1 MPKDIEVLMDY
12 YLLTELT
19 ARIAYHLALSGAETF
34 RIEETMRRIIGAYGI
49 ECQAFAI
56 PNCVMV
62 SLEAANGKPLMVM
75 KRVGFH
81 GNDLEAVEKLNAL
94 SRRICAETPAP
105 EVAAQWLKET
115 LAARRT
121 YSAAAYYLGNFLSAA
136 GFCPVFGGTMRD
148 SLWAG
153 LMGLII
159 GFVSRQMDK
168 WETNPFF
175 STIAAA
181 FLMAVPAYLLA
192 GLHLL
197 DYVDAVII
205 GSLMILVPGLL
216 ITNSMRDIIYGD
228 TNSGIN
234 RIVQVF
240 LSAFAIAMGTA
251 AAWRLTAGV
260 YGMTAIGGLAGHP
273 MWAQDMMIFVACT
286 GFMILFNVHG
296 WGSLLCAF
304 GGVLTWTSYLLLR
317 QLGFDIY
324 GMNFFAAVVAAIY
337 SETMA
342 RSRKYP
348 VTSYLVISSIPLLP
362 GAGIYYTMSIGLG
375 GDVQAALHKGLET
388 AGVAGSIAVA
398 ILLVSTVFRL
408 VTSQRSKR
416 K

>member
-1 MPKDIEVLMDY
+1 MDY
-12 YLLTELT
+12 YLLTDLT

-115 LAARRT
+115 LAGRRS
-121 YSAAAYYLGNFLSAA
+121 YSVAAYYLGNFLGAA

-159 GFVSRQMDK
+159 GFVTRQMDK

-181 FLMAVPAYLLA
+181 FVMAVPAYLLA
-192 GLHLL
+192 GFQML

-228 TNSGIN
+228 TNSGII

-260 YGMTAIGGLAGHP
+260 YGMTAMGGLASHP
-273 MWAQDMMIFVACT
+273 VWAQDIMIFVACT
-286 GFMILFNVHG
+286 GFFILFNVHG
-296 WGSLLCAF
+296 WGSFLCAF
-304 GGVLTWTSYLLLR
+304 GGVVTWMAYLLLR
-317 QLGFDIY
+317 ELGVGIY
-324 GMNFFAAVVAAIY
+324 GMNFFASVIAAIY
-337 SETMA
+337 SEVMA

-362 GAGIYYTMSIGLG
+362 GAGIYYTMSFGLEG
-375 GDVQAALHKGLET
+375 NMQAALQKGLET
-388 AGVAGSIAVA
+388 AGIAGSIAVA

-408 VTSQRSKR
+408 VTSQRGKR

>member
-1 MPKDIEVLMDY
+1 MDY

-115 LAARRT
+115 LAERRT
-121 YSAAAYYLGNFLSAA
+121 YSVAAYYLGNFLGAA

-159 GFVSRQMDK
+159 GFVTRQMDR

-175 STIAAA
+175 STITAA
-181 FLMAVPAYLLA
+181 FAMAVPAYLAA
-192 GLHLL
+192 GFHLI

-234 RIVQVF
+234 RIVQVL
-240 LSAFAIAMGTA
+240 LSALAIAMGTA
-251 AAWRLTAGV
+251 AAWQVTSGV
-260 YGMTAIGGLAGHP
+260 YGITASAGSASYP
-273 MWAQDMMIFVACT
+273 AWAQAIMIFIACT
-286 GFMILFNVHG
+286 GFFILFNVHG
-296 WGSLLCAF
+296 WGSFLCAF
-304 GGVLTWTSYLLLR
+304 GGVVTWMAYLLLR
-317 QLGFDIY
+317 ELGVGIY
-324 GMNFFAAVVAAIY
+324 GMNFFASVIAAIY
-337 SETMA
+337 SEAMA

-362 GAGIYYTMSIGLG
+362 GAGIYYTMSFGLEG
-375 GDVQAALHKGLET
+375 NMQAALQKGLET
-388 AGVAGSIAVA
+388 AGIAGSIAVA

-408 VTSQRSKR
+408 VTSQRGKR